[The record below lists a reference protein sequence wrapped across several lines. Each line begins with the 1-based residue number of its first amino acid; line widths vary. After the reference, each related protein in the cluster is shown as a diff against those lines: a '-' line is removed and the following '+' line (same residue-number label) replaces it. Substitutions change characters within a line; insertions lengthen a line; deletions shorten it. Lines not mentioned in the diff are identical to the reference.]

1 MMSNRRNPARC
12 LSVLLCLLS
21 LIYSL
26 PILSLPAKSA
36 EAERTA
42 YAKPTDEINM
52 NTLYGEKSE
61 LEDYSEIRWTG
72 SDHVKSINITQ
83 YSGGTKCILAS
94 ADTTRKRSTTP
105 VCALRNISPA

>member
-1 MMSNRRNPARC
+1 MSNRRNPARY

-36 EAERTA
+36 EAEHTA

-61 LEDYSEIRWTG
+61 LEDFSEIRWTG

-83 YSGGTKCILAS
+83 YSGGTKWQIPREEGRSECRARLI
-94 ADTTRKRSTTP
+94 RST
-105 VCALRNISPA
+105 SPGIPK

>member
-1 MMSNRRNPARC
+1 MKSNRRNPARY

-36 EAERTA
+36 EAEHTA

-61 LEDYSEIRWTG
+61 LEDFSEIRWTG
-72 SDHVKSINITQ
+72 SDHVKSINKM
-83 YSGGTKCILAS
+83 YSRVSRYHAKKDARNV
-94 ADTTRKRSTTP
+94 AP
-105 VCALRNISPA
+105 V